1 MIARIVELSL
11 IQRVMVCILGFLLF
25 FGGLYAFH
33 TLDIVAYPDPSA
45 PMVELI
51 TQQPGWSAE
60 EVERQITVPI
70 EVALNGM
77 PGLTD
82 IRSLS
87 IFGLSDI
94 KIYFDFDSEI
104 FRDRQ
109 EVLNRLTS
117 VPLPPGAAPSLS
129 PWWAIAEIYRYE
141 LTGAGETTLTDL
153 KTTQDWQVRREFRR
167 IPGIIDVTTFGGTTK
182 EYHVDIDPGRLIRYG
197 VNLSQVMSALTNS
210 NANVGGSYL
219 TIGPQNYNIRGLG
232 LINGIAD
239 IENVMVAEKNGTP
252 IFIRTLGTVAVGSRV
267 RLGKVG
273 IDDRDDVVEGVVLL
287 QRGYKALNVLEKVR
301 GKVEDLNT
309 GKLPVG
315 VKIKTFYDRT
325 ALIHTTVETVT
336 DILIS
341 GMVLVFIILFVFLGH
356 LRAAL
361 IVALTI
367 PLSLLFTFS
376 MMVLI
381 GQSANLISLGSIDF
395 GIIVD
400 ATLIMVES
408 IFFHLA
414 HGKTHGLTVHQRI
427 VRAARQV
434 GRPISYSTAII
445 VVAFIP
451 LFTMTGVPGKIFA
464 PMSITYGFA
473 LVGALLMAFTLAP
486 VLCSFFLRGTIS
498 EDDTAI
504 VRGVRRFYH
513 GILEWALDHR
523 VAVVGACFGLLAL
536 TFGVLRSIGGEFMPA
551 LEEGNLWVRATM
563 PVDISFDQAAKL
575 TSEIRR
581 MFRESPEVT
590 TVVSQLGRPDD
601 GTDPTSFSNAEFL
614 ANLKPEKEWRSRLT
628 KDKLIE
634 EIEGKLKDI
643 PGVIFNFS
651 QVIQDNV
658 EEAMSG
664 VKGENSI
671 KLFGPDLK
679 TMESTATEIERVMQ
693 QIKGVKDL
701 GIFHLVGQPNLLIQ
715 VDREASAR
723 YGLQVADVNA
733 VVQAAVGGQAVTQVY
748 EGERLFDLVVRFLPE
763 FRQDVDAIGNILVS
777 TPDGARIPLKQ
788 VASITTQTGA
798 FIIYRENNERY
809 IPIKFS
815 VRDRDLQSTVEEA
828 QARLAK
834 EVHLPDRYHME
845 WAGQY
850 EQLKGEQKRLAMVVP
865 ISLVIILF
873 LLYSAFDSIK
883 NALLVLSTVPFALLG
898 GAVSL
903 AATHTNFSIS
913 AAVGVISTLGVAILG
928 GVLLISRI
936 EDFRLTGLTLREA
949 VRKGADVQMRPI
961 LMATLGAAIGLLP
974 AALATGIGSQAQKPL
989 ALVVVGGMLTA
1000 AVLILVVLPVLYE
1013 IVHHRSANNGGE
1025 KEDDR
1030 AATTSLPVGDRPGD
1044 ADVGTGSDPAG

>member
-11 IQRVMVCILGFLLF
+11 IQRVIVCILGFLLF

-33 TLDIVAYPDPSA
+33 ILDIVAYPDPSA

-60 EVERQITVPI
+60 EIERQITTPI

-117 VPLPPGAAPSLS
+117 VQLPPGTAPSLS
-129 PWWAIAEIYRYE
+129 PWWTIAEIYRYE
-141 LTGAGETTLTDL
+141 LMGDGKTTLTDL
-153 KTTQDWQVRREFRR
+153 KTIQDWQIRREFRR
-167 IPGIIDVTTFGGTTK
+167 IPGIIDVTAFGGTTK
-182 EYHVDIDPGRLIRYG
+182 EYHVDIDPGRLISYG

-232 LINGIAD
+232 LINGISD

-252 IFIRTLGTVAVGSRV
+252 IFIRTLGTVTVGSRV

-287 QRGYKALNVLEKVR
+287 QRGYKTLDVLEKVR
-301 GKVEDLNT
+301 GKVEDLNSW
-309 GKLPVG
+309 KLPDD
-315 VKIKTFYDRT
+315 VKIKTIYDRT

-341 GMVLVFIILFVFLGH
+341 GMVLVFFILLVFLGH
-356 LRAAL
+356 FRAAL

-367 PLSLLFTFS
+367 PLALLFTFS
-376 MMVLI
+376 MMVFI
-381 GQSANLISLGSIDF
+381 GQSANLISLGAIDF

-414 HGKTHGLTVHQRI
+414 HGKTHQLTVHQQI
-427 VRAARQV
+427 VRAAKQV
-434 GRPISYSTAII
+434 GRPIFYSTAII

-486 VLCSFFLRGTIS
+486 VLCSFFLRGTIR

-504 VRGVRRFYH
+504 VRGTRHLYN
-513 GILEWALDHR
+513 GILGWALDHR
-523 VAVVGACFGLLAL
+523 AAVVGVCFGILVL
-536 TFGVLRSIGGEFMPA
+536 TLGVLRSIGGEFMPA

-563 PVDISFDQAAKL
+563 PVDISFDQAARL

-581 MFRESPEVT
+581 SFRESPEVM

-601 GTDPTSFSNAEFL
+601 GTDPTSFFNAEFL
-614 ANLKPEKEWRSRLT
+614 ANLKPQKEWRSKLR
-628 KDKLIE
+628 KDMLIE
-634 EIEGKLKDI
+634 EIEGRLKKI

-679 TMESTATEIERVMQ
+679 TMQAIAAEIERVMQ
-693 QIKGVKDL
+693 QINGVKDL
-701 GIFHLVGQPNLLIQ
+701 GVFRLVGQPNLLIR

-723 YGLQVADVNA
+723 YGLRVADVNA

-815 VRDRDLQSTVEEA
+815 VRNRDLQSTVEEA
-828 QARLAK
+828 QGRLAK
-834 EVHLPDRYHME
+834 EVRLPERYRME

-850 EQLKGEQKRLAMVVP
+850 EQLKAEQKRMAMVVP

-873 LLYSAFDSIK
+873 LLYNAFDSIK

-936 EDFRLTGLTLREA
+936 EDFRRTGLTLREA

-961 LMATLGAAIGLLP
+961 LMATLAAAIGLLP

-989 ALVVVGGMLTA
+989 ALVVVGGMLTS

-1013 IVHHRSANNGGE
+1013 IVHHRSANTNINGE
-1025 KEDDR
+1025 RE
-1030 AATTSLPVGDRPGD
+1030 
-1044 ADVGTGSDPAG
+1044 

>member
-1 MIARIVELSL
+1 MIARMVEVSL
-11 IQRVMVCILGFLLF
+11 VQRFLVCALGFLLL

-33 TLDIVAYPDPSA
+33 LLDIVAYPDPSP

-51 TQQPGWSAE
+51 TQYPGWSAE
-60 EVERQITVPI
+60 EIERQLTIPI

-77 PGLTD
+77 PGLAD

-94 KIYFDFDSEI
+94 KVYFDFDTEM

-109 EVLNRLTS
+109 EVLNRLNS
-117 VPLPPGAAPSLS
+117 VQLPPGAQPVLS

-141 LTGAGETTLTDL
+141 LTGQETNLTDL
-153 KTTQDWQVRREFRR
+153 KTIQDWQVRRAFKRV
-167 IPGIIDVTTFGGTTK
+167 PGVIDVTTFGGTTK
-182 EYHVDIDPGRLIRYG
+182 EYHVDVDPGKLISYG
-197 VNLSQVMSALTNS
+197 VSLSQVTTALTNS
-210 NANVGGSYL
+210 NANVGGNYL
-219 TIGPQNYNIRGLG
+219 TIGAQSYNIRGLG
-232 LINGIAD
+232 LINDLDD
-239 IENVMVAEKNGTP
+239 IENVMVAEKEGTP
-252 IFIRTLGTVAVGSRV
+252 IFVKTLGKVTVGHRV

-287 QRGYKALNVLEKVR
+287 QRGYKALPVLDNVRKKVD
-301 GKVEDLNT
+301 DLN
-309 GKLPVG
+309 GWKLPAG
-315 VKIKTFYDRT
+315 VKVKTFYDRT
-325 ALIHTTVETVT
+325 ALIHTTVETVR

-341 GMVLVFIILFVFLGH
+341 GMLLVFVILFLFLGH
-356 LRAAL
+356 LRAAF

-367 PLSLLFTFS
+367 PLSLLFTFT
-376 MMVLI
+376 MMIFI
-381 GQSANLISLGSIDF
+381 GQSANLISLGAIDF

-414 HGKTHGLTVHQRI
+414 HGKAHGLTIHQQI
-427 VRAARQV
+427 IRAARQV
-434 GRPISYSTAII
+434 GQPIFLSTAII
-445 VVAFIP
+445 VVAFVP

-473 LVGALLMAFTLAP
+473 LLGALLMAFTLAP
-486 VLCSFFLRGTIS
+486 VLCSFLLKEPIRET
-498 EDDTAI
+498 DTAVI
-504 VRGVRRFYH
+504 RVIRAAYLRS
-513 GILEWALDHR
+513 LSWALEHR
-523 VAVVGACFGLLAL
+523 VIVVGFATGLVVVTFAAL
-536 TFGVLRSIGGEFMPA
+536 QSLGGEFMPA

-563 PVDISFDQAAKL
+563 PVDISFDQADRL
-575 TSEIRR
+575 TGEIRR
-581 MFRESPEVT
+581 LFRESPEVD

-601 GTDPTSFSNAEFL
+601 GTDPTSFFNGEFL
-614 ANLKPEKEWRSRLT
+614 ANLKPQAQWRPGLS
-628 KDKLIE
+628 KDGLIK
-634 EIEGKLKDI
+634 EIEGRLKGI

-671 KLFGPDLK
+671 KLFGTDLK
-679 TMESTATEIERVMQ
+679 TMEVKAVEIEAVM
-693 QIKGVKDL
+693 KGVHGVKDL
-701 GIFHLVGQPNLLIQ
+701 GVFRLIGQPNVLIQ
-715 VDREASAR
+715 VNREASAR
-723 YGLQVADVNA
+723 YGLRVSDVNA

-763 FRQDVDAIGNILVS
+763 YRQDVESIGNILVS

-788 VASITTQTGA
+788 VAAIATQTGA

-828 QARLAK
+828 QEKLTGQ
-834 EVHLPDRYHME
+834 VNLPERYRME

-850 EQLKGEQKRLAMVVP
+850 DQLKDEQKRLAKIVP
-865 ISLVIILF
+865 ISLVIILV
-873 LLYSAFDSIK
+873 LLYVTFDSFK
-883 NALLVLSTVPFALLG
+883 NALLVLAAVPFALVG
-898 GAVSL
+898 GALSL
-903 AATHTNFSIS
+903 VATHTHFSIS

-936 EDFRLTGLTLREA
+936 EEFRRTGFDLRQA
-949 VRKGADVQMRPI
+949 VMRGAEVQMRPI

-974 AALATGIGSQAQKPL
+974 ASLATGIGSQAQKPL
-989 ALVVVGGMLTA
+989 ARVVVGGMLTA
-1000 AVLILVVLPVLYE
+1000 AFLILVVLPVLYE
-1013 IVHHRSANNGGE
+1013 LVHQREAVHKVE
-1025 KEDDR
+1025 
-1030 AATTSLPVGDRPGD
+1030 
-1044 ADVGTGSDPAG
+1044 

>member
-1 MIARIVELSL
+1 MIARIVEISL
-11 IQRVMVCILGFLLF
+11 VQRFLLCTLGLALL

-33 TLDIVAYPDPSA
+33 LLDIVAYPDPSP

-51 TQQPGWSAE
+51 TQNPGWSAE
-60 EVERQITVPI
+60 EIERQITIPI
-70 EVALNGM
+70 EVALTGM
-77 PGLTD
+77 PGLKD
-82 IRSLS
+82 VRSLS

-94 KIYFDFDSEI
+94 KVYFDFGTDI

-109 EVLNRLTS
+109 EVLNRLMS
-117 VPLPPGAAPSLS
+117 VQLPNGVQPSLS

-141 LTGAGETTLTDL
+141 MTGSGATSLTDL
-153 KTTQDWQVRREFRR
+153 KTIQDWQVRREFRR
-167 IPGIIDVTTFGGTTK
+167 IPGVIDVTAFGGTTK
-182 EYHVDIDPGRLIRYG
+182 EYHIDIDPGKLISYG
-197 VNLSQVMSALTNS
+197 VSLSQVMHALANS
-210 NANVGGSYL
+210 NANVGGNYL
-219 TIGPQNYNIRGLG
+219 TVGSQNYNIRGLG
-232 LINGIAD
+232 LIDDLKD
-239 IENVMVAEKNGTP
+239 IENVMVTSKDGTP
-252 IFIRTLGTVAVGSRV
+252 VFVKSLGTVSVGHRV

-287 QRGYKALNVLEKVR
+287 QRGYKALPVLDSVRAKVQ
-301 GKVEDLNT
+301 DLNSW
-309 GKLPVG
+309 KLPAG
-315 VKIKTFYDRT
+315 VKVTTFYDRT

-336 DILIS
+336 DILVS
-341 GMVLVFIILFVFLGH
+341 GMVLVFLILFVFLGH
-356 LRAAL
+356 FRAAL

-376 MMVLI
+376 MMVLV

-414 HGKTHGLTVHQRI
+414 HAKTQNLTVNQQI

-434 GRPISYSTAII
+434 GRPIFFSTAII

-464 PMSITYGFA
+464 PMSVTYGFA
-473 LVGALLMAFTLAP
+473 LVGALIMAFTLAP
-486 VLCSFFLRGTIS
+486 VLCSFLLQGPLS
-498 EDDTAI
+498 EEDTAV
-504 VRGVRRFYH
+504 VRVVRRLYH
-513 GILEWALDHR
+513 RILGFSLDHR
-523 VAVVGACFGLLAL
+523 LPVLGVAAGLLFL
-536 TFGVLRSIGGEFMPA
+536 TFVALRSLGGEFMPA

-563 PVDISFDQAAKL
+563 PVDISFQQAARL
-575 TSEIRR
+575 AGDIRG
-581 MFRESPEVT
+581 MFRDSPEVT

-601 GTDPTSFSNAEFL
+601 GTDPTSFFNAEFL
-614 ANLKPEKEWRSRLT
+614 ANLKPKKEWRSGLD
-628 KDKLIE
+628 KDGLIQ
-634 EIEGKLKDI
+634 EIEGRLHKI

-671 KLFGPDLK
+671 KLFGRDLK
-679 TMESTATEIERVMQ
+679 TLESKAVEIESVMKEV
-693 QIKGVKDL
+693 KGVKDL
-701 GIFHLVGQPNLLIQ
+701 GIFRLVGQPNLLIQ
-715 VDREASAR
+715 VDRETSAR

-733 VVQAAVGGQAVTQVY
+733 VVQAAVGGQAVTQVF
-748 EGERLFDLVVRFLPE
+748 EGERLIDLVVRFMPE
-763 FRQDVDAIGNILVS
+763 FRQDVESISNILVS

-788 VASITTQTGA
+788 LATITSQTGA

-815 VRDRDLQSTVEEA
+815 VRERDLQSTVEEA
-828 QARLAK
+828 QARLGK
-834 EVHLPDRYHME
+834 EVTLPERYRME

-850 EQLKGEQKRLAMVVP
+850 DQLKDEQTRLLTIVP
-865 ISLVIILF
+865 VSLVIILF
-873 LLYSAFDSIK
+873 LLYTTFDSLR
-883 NALLVLSTVPFALLG
+883 NALLVLATVPFALVG
-898 GAVSL
+898 GVLSL
-903 AATHTNFSIS
+903 VLTQTHFSIS

-936 EDFRLTGLTLREA
+936 EEFRMTGVSLREA
-949 VRKGADVQMRPI
+949 VIKGADVQMRPI

-989 ALVVVGGMLTA
+989 ARVVVGGMLTA
-1000 AVLILVVLPVLYE
+1000 AFLILVVLPVLYE
-1013 IVHHRSANNGGE
+1013 LVHRRWN
-1025 KEDDR
+1025 
-1030 AATTSLPVGDRPGD
+1030 
-1044 ADVGTGSDPAG
+1044 DPDE

>member
-11 IQRVMVCILGFLLF
+11 VQRVMVCVLGFFLL

-33 TLDIVAYPDPSA
+33 LLDIIAYPDPSP

-51 TQQPGWSAE
+51 TQYPGWSSE
-60 EVERQITVPI
+60 EIERQITIPI

-82 IRSLS
+82 VRSLS

-94 KIYFDFDSEI
+94 KIYFDFDTDI

-109 EVLNRLTS
+109 EVLNRLNS
-117 VPLPPGAAPSLS
+117 VQLPPGAAPSLS

-141 LTGAGETTLTDL
+141 LTGGGATTLTDL
-153 KTTQDWQVRREFRR
+153 KTIQDWQVRREFRR
-167 IPGIIDVTTFGGTTK
+167 IPGVIDVTAFGGTTK
-182 EYHVDIDPGRLIRYG
+182 EYHVDIDPGRLISYG
-197 VNLSQVMSALTNS
+197 VSLSQVMSALTNS
-210 NANVGGSYL
+210 NANVGGNYL
-219 TIGPQNYNIRGLG
+219 TIGAQNYNIRGLG

-239 IENVMVAEKNGTP
+239 IENVMVAEKDGTP
-252 IFIRTLGTVAVGSRV
+252 IFVKTLGKVAVGPRV

-273 IDDRDDVVEGVVLL
+273 IDEREDVVEGVILL
-287 QRGYKALNVLEKVR
+287 QRGYKALSVLEKVR

-309 GKLPVG
+309 WKLPSG

-325 ALIHTTVETVT
+325 VLINTTVETVT

-341 GMVLVFIILFVFLGH
+341 GMVLVFIILFIFLGH

-367 PLSLLFTFS
+367 PLSLLFTFG
-376 MMVLI
+376 MMVSI

-414 HGKTHGLTVHQRI
+414 HGKMHGLTVHQQI

-434 GRPISYSTAII
+434 GQPIFYSTTII

-486 VLCSFFLRGTIS
+486 VLCSFLLKGTIS
-498 EDDTAI
+498 EEDTTI
-504 VRGVRRFYH
+504 VRGVRRLYNR
-513 GILEWALDHR
+513 ILEWALDHR
-523 VAVVGACFGLLAL
+523 AVVVGACVGLLAL
-536 TFGVLRSIGGEFMPA
+536 TFVALQSIGGEFMPA

-563 PVDISFDQAAKL
+563 PVDISFDQAARL

-581 MFRESPEVT
+581 LFRESPEVT
-590 TVVSQLGRPDD
+590 TIVSQLGRPDD
-601 GTDPTSFSNAEFL
+601 GTDPTSFFNAEFL
-614 ANLKPEKEWRSRLT
+614 ANLKPEKEWRSGLS
-628 KDKLIE
+628 KDALIG
-634 EIEGKLKDI
+634 EIEGRVRSI
-643 PGVIFNFS
+643 PGIIFNFS

-671 KLFGPDLK
+671 KLFGADLK
-679 TMESTATEIERVMQ
+679 TMEMKATEIEHVMQ

-701 GIFHLVGQPNLLIQ
+701 GIFRLVGQPNLLIQ

-723 YGLQVADVNA
+723 YGLHVADVNA

-834 EVHLPDRYHME
+834 EVRLPERYRME

-850 EQLKGEQKRLAMVVP
+850 DQLKDEQKRLAIVVP

-873 LLYSAFDSIK
+873 LLYITFDSIK
-883 NALLVLSTVPFALLG
+883 NALLVLSTVPFALVG
-898 GAVSL
+898 GVISL
-903 AATHTNFSIS
+903 VATHTSFSIS

-936 EDFRLTGLTLREA
+936 EDFRRTGLTLREA

-989 ALVVVGGMLTA
+989 ARVVVGGMLTA

-1013 IVHHRSANNGGE
+1013 IVHHRRDSGE
-1025 KEDDR
+1025 RER
-1030 AATTSLPVGDRPGD
+1030 V
-1044 ADVGTGSDPAG
+1044 

>member
-11 IQRVMVCILGFLLF
+11 IQRVLVCTLGFFLL

-33 TLDIVAYPDPSA
+33 TLDVIAYPDPSP

-51 TQQPGWSAE
+51 TQYPGWSAE
-60 EVERQITVPI
+60 EIERQITIPI

-82 IRSLS
+82 VRSIS

-94 KIYFDFDSEI
+94 KVYFDFDTEI

-109 EVLNRLTS
+109 EVLNRLGS
-117 VPLPPGAAPSLS
+117 VSLPPAAAPSLS

-141 LTGAGETTLTDL
+141 LTGTGDTTLTDL
-153 KTTQDWQVRREFRR
+153 KTIQDWQVRREFRR
-167 IPGIIDVTTFGGTTK
+167 IPGVIDVTAFGGTTK
-182 EYHVDIDPGRLIRYG
+182 EYHVDIDPGRLISYG
-197 VNLSQVMSALTNS
+197 VSLSQVMSALTNS

-239 IENVMVAEKNGTP
+239 IENVMVAEKDGTP

-301 GKVEDLNT
+301 GKVEDLNAW
-309 GKLPVG
+309 KLPAG

-325 ALIHTTVETVT
+325 ALIHTTVETIT
-336 DILIS
+336 NILIS
-341 GMVLVFIILFVFLGH
+341 GMILVFVILFVFLGH
-356 LRAAL
+356 LRAAI

-414 HGKTHGLTVHQRI
+414 HGRKTHGLTFHQHI

-434 GRPISYSTAII
+434 GQPIFFSTAIV

-486 VLCSFFLRGTIS
+486 VLCSFLLTGTIGE
-498 EDDTAI
+498 EDTLV
-504 VRGVRRFYH
+504 VRGIRRVYTVM
-513 GILEWALDHR
+513 LEWALDHR
-523 VAVVGACFGLLAL
+523 TVVVSACVGLLAL
-536 TFGVLRSIGGEFMPA
+536 TLGALRVIGGEFMPA

-563 PVDISFDQAAKL
+563 PVDVSFDQAARL
-575 TSEIRR
+575 TNDVRR
-581 MFRESPEVT
+581 MFRDSPEVT

-601 GTDPTSFSNAEFL
+601 GTDPTSFSSAEFL
-614 ANLKPEKEWRSRLT
+614 ANLKPEKEWRPRLT
-628 KDKLIE
+628 KDALIE
-634 EIEGKLKDI
+634 EIDGRLKGI
-643 PGVIFNFS
+643 PGITFNFS

-671 KLFGPDLK
+671 KVFGPDLI
-679 TMESTATEIERVMQ
+679 TMEAKALEIEHVMQ

-701 GIFHLVGQPNLLIQ
+701 GIFRLLGQPNLLIQ
-715 VDREASAR
+715 VDREAAAR
-723 YGLQVADVNA
+723 YGLRVADVNA

-798 FIIYRENNERY
+798 FMIYRENNQRY

-828 QARLAK
+828 QTRLAK
-834 EVHLPDRYHME
+834 EVSLPDRYRME
-845 WAGQY
+845 WAGEY
-850 EQLKGEQKRLAMVVP
+850 DQLKDEQSRLAMVVP

-873 LLYSAFDSIK
+873 LLYSAFNSIK
-883 NALLVLSTVPFALLG
+883 NALLVLSGVPFALIG
-898 GAVSL
+898 GVVSL
-903 AATHTNFSIS
+903 VITHTSFSIS

-936 EDFRLTGLTLREA
+936 EDYRRTGMTMRES

-961 LMATLGAAIGLLP
+961 LMATLGAAIGFLP

-989 ALVVVGGMLTA
+989 ALVVVGGMMTA
-1000 AVLILVVLPVLYE
+1000 AVLNLVVLPVLYE
-1013 IVHHRSANNGGE
+1013 MIHGRVMRQNDGGE
-1025 KEDDR
+1025 GE
-1030 AATTSLPVGDRPGD
+1030 
-1044 ADVGTGSDPAG
+1044 

>member
-11 IQRVMVCILGFLLF
+11 VQRVMVCILGFLLL

-33 TLDIVAYPDPSA
+33 ILDIVAYPDPSP

-51 TQQPGWSAE
+51 TQYPGWSAE
-60 EVERQITVPI
+60 EIERQITIPI

-109 EVLNRLTS
+109 EVLNRLNS
-117 VPLPPGAAPSLS
+117 VQLPPGAAPSLS

-153 KTTQDWQVRREFRR
+153 KTIQDWQVRREFRR
-167 IPGIIDVTTFGGTTK
+167 IPGVIDVTAFGGTTK
-182 EYHVDIDPGRLIRYG
+182 EYHVDIDPGRLISYG

-210 NANVGGSYL
+210 NANVGGNYL
-219 TIGPQNYNIRGLG
+219 TIGAQNYNIRGLG

-239 IENVMVAEKNGTP
+239 IENVMVAEKDGTP
-252 IFIRTLGTVAVGSRV
+252 IFVKTLGKVAVGPRV

-273 IDDRDDVVEGVVLL
+273 IDDRDDVVEGVILL
-287 QRGYKALNVLEKVR
+287 QRGYKALNVLNKVR
-301 GKVEDLNT
+301 GKVEDLNAW
-309 GKLPVG
+309 KLPAG

-341 GMVLVFIILFVFLGH
+341 GMVLVFVILFVFLGH

-367 PLSLLFTFS
+367 PLSLLFTFG
-376 MMVLI
+376 MMVSI

-414 HGKTHGLTVHQRI
+414 HGKTHGLTVHQQI

-434 GRPISYSTAII
+434 GQPIFYSTAII

-486 VLCSFFLRGTIS
+486 VLCSFLLKGTIS
-498 EDDTAI
+498 EDDTMI
-504 VRGVRRFYH
+504 VRGVRRFYNS
-513 GILEWALDHR
+513 ILDWALDHR
-523 VAVVGACFGLLAL
+523 TVVVGACVGLLAV
-536 TFGVLRSIGGEFMPA
+536 TFVALKSIGGEFMPA

-563 PVDISFDQAAKL
+563 PVDISFDQAARL

-581 MFRESPEVT
+581 LFRESPEVT
-590 TVVSQLGRPDD
+590 TIVSQLGRPDD
-601 GTDPTSFSNAEFL
+601 GTDPTSFFNAEFL
-614 ANLKPEKEWRSRLT
+614 ANLKPEKEWRPGLS
-628 KDKLIE
+628 KDALIE
-634 EIEGKLKDI
+634 EIEGRLKDI
-643 PGVIFNFS
+643 PGIIFNFS

-671 KLFGPDLK
+671 KLFGANLK
-679 TMESTATEIERVMQ
+679 TMEAKATEIERVMQ

-701 GIFHLVGQPNLLIQ
+701 GIFRLVGQPNLLIQ

-834 EVHLPDRYHME
+834 EVSLPERYRME

-850 EQLKGEQKRLAMVVP
+850 DQLKEEQQRLAMVVP

-873 LLYSAFDSIK
+873 LLYTTFDSIK
-883 NALLVLSTVPFALLG
+883 NALLVLSTVPFALVG
-898 GAVSL
+898 GALSL
-903 AATHTNFSIS
+903 VVTHTNFSIS

-936 EDFRLTGLTLREA
+936 EDFRRTGLTLREA

-989 ALVVVGGMLTA
+989 ARVVVGGMLTA

-1013 IVHHRSANNGGE
+1013 IVHHRSANDGE
-1025 KEDDR
+1025 GER
-1030 AATTSLPVGDRPGD
+1030 G
-1044 ADVGTGSDPAG
+1044 

>member
-1 MIARIVELSL
+1 MIARLVEISL
-11 IQRVMVCILGFLLF
+11 VQRVLLCTLGLALL

-33 TLDIVAYPDPSA
+33 RLDIVAYPDPSP

-51 TQQPGWSAE
+51 TQNSGWSAE
-60 EVERQITVPI
+60 EMERQITIPI
-70 EVALNGM
+70 EVALTGM
-77 PGLTD
+77 PGLKD

-94 KIYFDFDSEI
+94 KVYFDFDTDY

-109 EVLNRLTS
+109 EVLNRLS
-117 VPLPPGAAPSLS
+117 AVDLPNNVKPDIS

-141 LTGAGETTLTDL
+141 LTSAGGQSLTDL
-153 KTTQDWQVRREFRR
+153 KTIQDWQVRREFRR
-167 IPGIIDVTTFGGTTK
+167 IPGVIDVTAFGGTTK
-182 EYHVDIDPGRLIRYG
+182 EYHIDIDPGKLISYG
-197 VNLSQVMSALTNS
+197 VSLSQVMNAISNS
-210 NANVGGSYL
+210 NANVGGNYL
-219 TIGPQNYNIRGLG
+219 TVGAQNYNIRGLG
-232 LINGIAD
+232 LINGIQD
-239 IENVMVAEKNGTP
+239 IENIMVAEKEGTP
-252 IFIRTLGTVAVGSRV
+252 IFVKSLGLVKVGNRV

-287 QRGYKALNVLEKVR
+287 QRGYKALPVLDKVREKVQ
-301 GKVEDLNT
+301 ELNT
-309 GKLPVG
+309 WKLPSG
-315 VKIKTFYDRT
+315 VKVSTFYDRT

-341 GMVLVFIILFVFLGH
+341 GMVLVFVILFVFLGH
-356 LRAAL
+356 FRAAM

-376 MMVLI
+376 MMVLV

-414 HGKTHGLTVHQRI
+414 HAKTQTLTVNQQI

-434 GRPISYSTAII
+434 GRPIFFSTSII

-464 PMSITYGFA
+464 PMSVTYGFA
-473 LVGALLMAFTLAP
+473 LVGALIMAFTLAP
-486 VLCSFFLRGTIS
+486 VLCSFLFQGQVK
-498 EDDTAI
+498 EDDTAV
-504 VRGVRRFYH
+504 VRGVRRLYH
-513 GILEWALDHR
+513 AVLNFSLDHR
-523 VAVVGACFGLLAL
+523 MLILGVAAGLLVL
-536 TFGVLRSIGGEFMPA
+536 TFVALESLGGEFMPA

-563 PVDISFDQAAKL
+563 PVDISFDQAARL
-575 TSEIRR
+575 TNEIRR
-581 MFRESPEVT
+581 VFRESPEVT

-601 GTDPTSFSNAEFL
+601 GTDPTSFFNAEFL
-614 ANLKPEKEWRSRLT
+614 ANLKPQNEWRTGLD
-628 KDKLIE
+628 KDGLIE
-634 EIEGKLKDI
+634 EIEQKLQKI

-671 KLFGPDLK
+671 KLFGRDLK
-679 TMESTATEIERVMQ
+679 VLEEKAVEIERVMRHVQ
-693 QIKGVKDL
+693 GVKDL
-701 GIFHLVGQPNLLIQ
+701 GIFRLVGQPNLLIQ

-763 FRQDVDAIGNILVS
+763 YRQDVESISNILVS

-788 VASITTQTGA
+788 LATITSQTGA

-815 VRDRDLQSTVEEA
+815 VRERDLQSTVEEA
-828 QARLAK
+828 QARLNK
-834 EVHLPDRYHME
+834 EVSLPERYRME

-850 EQLKGEQKRLAMVVP
+850 DQLKDEQKRLLTIVP
-865 ISLVIILF
+865 ISLMIILF
-873 LLYSAFDSIK
+873 LLYTTFDSLK
-883 NALLVLSTVPFALLG
+883 NALLVLSTVPFALVG
-898 GAVSL
+898 GVLSL
-903 AATHTNFSIS
+903 VTTQTHFSIS

-928 GVLLISRI
+928 GVLLVSRI
-936 EDFRLTGLTLREA
+936 EEFRLAGDSLREA
-949 VRKGADVQMRPI
+949 VVKGADVQMRPI

-974 AALATGIGSQAQKPL
+974 AAIATGIGSQAQKPL
-989 ALVVVGGMLTA
+989 ARVVVGGMLTA
-1000 AVLILVVLPVLYE
+1000 AFLILVVLPVLYE
-1013 IVHHRSANNGGE
+1013 LVHRRSE
-1025 KEDDR
+1025 E
-1030 AATTSLPVGDRPGD
+1030 TEP
-1044 ADVGTGSDPAG
+1044 

>member
-1 MIARIVELSL
+1 L
-11 IQRVMVCILGFLLF
+11 

-33 TLDIVAYPDPSA
+33 LLDIVAYPDPSP

-51 TQQPGWSAE
+51 TQYPGWSAE
-60 EVERQITVPI
+60 EIERQITIPI
-70 EVALNGM
+70 EVVLNGM
-77 PGLTD
+77 LGLTD

-94 KIYFDFDSEI
+94 KIYFDFGTDI

-109 EVLNRLTS
+109 EVLNRLMS
-117 VPLPPGAAPSLS
+117 VQLPQGAAPALS

-141 LTGAGETTLTDL
+141 LTGSPETNLTSL
-153 KTTQDWQVRREFRR
+153 KTIQDWQVRREFRR
-167 IPGIIDVTTFGGTTK
+167 IPGVIDVTAFGGTTK
-182 EYHVDIDPGRLIRYG
+182 EYHVDIDPGKLISYG
-197 VNLSQVMSALTNS
+197 VTLSQVMTALTNS
-210 NANVGGSYL
+210 NANVGGNYL
-219 TIGPQNYNIRGLG
+219 TVGAQNYNIRGLG
-232 LINGIAD
+232 LINRIED
-239 IENVMVAEKNGTP
+239 IEHVMVTEKEGTP
-252 IFIRTLGTVAVGSRV
+252 VFVKSLGTVTVGHRV

-287 QRGYKALNVLEKVR
+287 QRGYKALPVLDKVR
-301 GKVEDLNT
+301 AKVEDLNT
-309 GKLPVG
+309 WKLPAG
-315 VKIKTFYDRT
+315 VQVKTFYDRT
-325 ALIHTTVETVT
+325 ILIHTTVETVT

-341 GMVLVFIILFVFLGH
+341 GMLLVFVILFIFLGH
-356 LRAAL
+356 FRAAV

-367 PLSLLFTFS
+367 PLSLLFTFT

-408 IFFHLA
+408 IFFNLA
-414 HGKTHGLTVHQRI
+414 HSKTHGLTHHQQI
-427 VRAARQV
+427 VRASRQV
-434 GRPISYSTAII
+434 GQPIFYSTVII
-445 VVAFIP
+445 VVAFVP

-473 LVGALLMAFTLAP
+473 LLGALLMAFTLAP
-486 VLCSFFLRGTIS
+486 VLCSFLLTGPIS
-498 EDDTAI
+498 EHDTRVVAVI
-504 VRGVRRFYH
+504 RHWYH
-513 GILEWALDHR
+513 GILTWALDHR
-523 VAVVGACFGLLAL
+523 TLVVIFVVSLLL
-536 TFGVLRSIGGEFMPA
+536 VTFVVLQFLGGEFMPA

-563 PVDISFDQAAKL
+563 PVDISFDHAARL

-581 MFRESPEVT
+581 LFRESPEVT
-590 TVVSQLGRPDD
+590 TIVSQLGRPDD
-601 GTDPTSFSNAEFL
+601 GTDPTSFFNAEFL
-614 ANLKPEKEWRSRLT
+614 ANLKPQIEWRHGLT
-628 KDKLIE
+628 KDDLIE
-634 EIEGKLKDI
+634 EIELRLKDI

-671 KLFGPDLK
+671 KLFGTDLK
-679 TMESTATEIERVMQ
+679 TMETKAVEIEQVMR
-693 QIKGVKDL
+693 QIQGVKDL
-701 GIFHLVGQPNLLIQ
+701 GIFRLVGQPNLLVQ
-715 VDREASAR
+715 VNREASAR

-748 EGERLFDLVVRFLPE
+748 EGEKLFDLVIRFLPE
-763 FRQDVDAIGNILVS
+763 FRQDVDAIGNILVN
-777 TPDGARIPLKQ
+777 TPEGARIPLKQ
-788 VASITTQTGA
+788 LSTITTQTGA

-828 QARLAK
+828 QLKLAK
-834 EVHLPDRYHME
+834 QVKLPERYRME

-850 EQLKGEQKRLAMVVP
+850 DQLKDEQRRLAVIVP
-865 ISLVIILF
+865 ISLIIILF
-873 LLYSAFDSIK
+873 LLYTTFDSLK
-883 NALLVLSTVPFALLG
+883 NALLVLVTVPFALVG
-898 GAVSL
+898 GVLSL
-903 AATHTNFSIS
+903 VTTHTHFSIS

-936 EDFRLTGLTLREA
+936 EDFRQTGLTLRQA
-949 VRKGADVQMRPI
+949 VLRGADVQMRPI

-989 ALVVVGGMLTA
+989 ARVVVGGMLTA
-1000 AVLILVVLPVLYE
+1000 AFLILVVLPVLYE
-1013 IVHHRSANNGGE
+1013 LVHSQTRNNHQ
-1025 KEDDR
+1025 KE
-1030 AATTSLPVGDRPGD
+1030 
-1044 ADVGTGSDPAG
+1044 

>member
-1 MIARIVELSL
+1 MIAKIVELSL

-33 TLDIVAYPDPSA
+33 TLDIIAYPDPSA

-60 EVERQITVPI
+60 EIERQITIPI

-117 VPLPPGAAPSLS
+117 VQLPAGAAPSLS

-141 LTGAGETTLTDL
+141 LTGSGETTLTDL
-153 KTTQDWQVRREFRR
+153 KTVQDWQVRREFRR
-167 IPGIIDVTTFGGTTK
+167 IPGVIDVTAFGGTTK
-182 EYHVDIDPGRLIRYG
+182 EYHVDIDPGRLISYD

-210 NANVGGSYL
+210 NANVGGNYL

-239 IENVMVAEKNGTP
+239 IENVMVAEKSGTP
-252 IFIRTLGTVAVGSRV
+252 IFIRTLGKVAVGSRV

-273 IDDRDDVVEGVVLL
+273 IDERDDVVEGVILL

-301 GKVEDLNT
+301 GKVEDLNA

-376 MMVLI
+376 MMVLV
-381 GQSANLISLGSIDF
+381 GQSANLISLGAIDF

-408 IFFHLA
+408 IFYHLA
-414 HGKTHGLTVHQRI
+414 HGKKTHGLTIHQHI

-434 GRPISYSTAII
+434 GQPIFYSTAII

-451 LFTMTGVPGKIFA
+451 LFTMTGVPGKIFS

-486 VLCSFFLRGTIS
+486 VMCSFLLKGPIS

-504 VRGVRRFYH
+504 VRGVRRFYNR
-513 GILEWALDHR
+513 ILEWALDHR
-523 VAVVGACFGLLAL
+523 TVVVGTCVGLLAL
-536 TFGVLRSIGGEFMPA
+536 TFVVHRMVGGEFMPA

-581 MFRESPEVT
+581 LFRDSPEVT

-601 GTDPTSFSNAEFL
+601 GTDPTSFFNAEFL
-614 ANLKPEKEWRSRLT
+614 ANLKPEKEWRPRLS
-628 KDKLIE
+628 KAALIE
-634 EIEGKLKDI
+634 EIEGRLKEI
-643 PGVIFNFS
+643 PGIIFNFS

-671 KLFGPDLK
+671 KLFGTDLK
-679 TMESTATEIERVMQ
+679 TMEVKASEIERVMQ

-701 GIFHLVGQPNLLIQ
+701 GILRLVGQPNLLIQ

-723 YGLQVADVNA
+723 YGLRVADVNA

-834 EVHLPDRYHME
+834 EVSLPDRYRME

-850 EQLKGEQKRLAMVVP
+850 DQLRAEQKRMAMVVP
-865 ISLVIILF
+865 ISLVIIMF
-873 LLYSAFDSIK
+873 LLYSAFNSIK
-883 NALLVLSTVPFALLG
+883 NALLVLSTVPFALVG

-903 AATHTNFSIS
+903 AVTHTNFSIS

-936 EDFRLTGLTLREA
+936 EEFRLTGLTLREA
-949 VRKGADVQMRPI
+949 VRRGTDVQMRPI

-1013 IVHHRSANNGGE
+1013 IVHHRSANNNGGGE
-1025 KEDDR
+1025 R
-1030 AATTSLPVGDRPGD
+1030 G
-1044 ADVGTGSDPAG
+1044 